1 MSADLK
7 PGRAPARRVL
17 PAVEVVLLALALLV
31 PLTVEDYLVALAT
44 KTLIL
49 ALLALSFDL
58 VWGYAGIMSFGQSV
72 FFGVAGYVAAV
83 LARDLGVTSGLLVL
97 PLVGLV
103 GALLA
108 LLLACLLILGRRPAS
123 MIFVA
128 LGTLTAAYATERLAR
143 GWGFVG
149 GQNGIPSIPPLTLG
163 GHDLMPGTQFYYL
176 ALVLLVVAYAAC
188 RWVVRSPFGLAL
200 AGLRESE
207 SRIAFFGYRVQH
219 LKAIVFS
226 LAGGVA
232 GLGGGLY
239 AFHEGFVWPNML
251 GVVLGTQAVLY
262 VLLGGTG
269 TLVGAVLGTAAIEAL
284 SFVLAD
290 RFQDSWPILL
300 GTLLLVVVLF
310 RPAGLVSL
318 LAGERE
324 RVGRFDRN
332 FRRSKEHDYP
342 VGSTRT
348 S

>member
-1 MSADLK
+1 
-7 PGRAPARRVL
+7 VL
-17 PAVEVVLLALALLV
+17 PLIEIALLLV
-31 PLTVEDYLVALAT
+31 ALLLPWGLEDYQVALAT
-44 KTLIL
+44 KTVIL
-49 ALLALSFDL
+49 ALLAVSFDL

-83 LARDLGVTSGLLVL
+83 LARDSGLTSVLVVL
-97 PLVGLV
+97 PVV
-103 GALLA
+103 TAIGALLA
-108 LLLACLLILGRRPAS
+108 LVLAGLLILGRRPAS
-123 MIFVA
+123 MTFVA
-128 LGTLTAAYATERLAR
+128 LGTLTAAYACERLAR
-143 GWGFVG
+143 GWNAIG
-149 GQNGIPSIPPLTLG
+149 GQNGIPSIPALTVG
-163 GHDLMPGTQFYYL
+163 GHELQPGTHFYYL
-176 ALVLLVVAYAAC
+176 ALMLLVAAYLVC

-207 SRIAFFGYRVQH
+207 TRIAFLGYRVQH

-226 LAGGVA
+226 LAGAVA

-239 AFHEGFVWPNML
+239 AFHEGFVWPSML

-262 VLLGGTG
+262 VLLGGSG
-269 TLVGAVLGTAAIEAL
+269 TLVGAVLGTVAIEVL
-284 SFVLAD
+284 GFVLAD

-300 GTLLLVVVLF
+300 GALLLGVVLF

-324 RVGRFDRN
+324 RVGRFDRHVET
-332 FRRSKEHDYP
+332 SKNHDYP